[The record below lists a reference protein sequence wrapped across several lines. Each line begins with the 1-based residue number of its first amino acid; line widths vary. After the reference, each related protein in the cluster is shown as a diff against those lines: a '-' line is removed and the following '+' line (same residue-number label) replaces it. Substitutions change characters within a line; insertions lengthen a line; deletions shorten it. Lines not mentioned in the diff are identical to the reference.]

1 MKNVKLNNF
10 KIKEFFLMLL
20 VVLLAG
26 FGGGLIFFSRFEYRL
41 LGVGFLLISFGL
53 EYFLLT
59 KIDTRLDVEK
69 SKKEIEDLLDRAKEI
84 KNEIEKTAKKLKEMK
99 EKVFGWREPI
109 FNIKS
114 LSEDIDE
121 LKKHVGMNYSWRGSS
136 STMKE
141 KINKLEDEVKE
152 IKRSLNMR

>member
-1 MKNVKLNNF
+1 MKSVKLDNF
-10 KIKEFFLMLL
+10 KIKEFFLVFL

-26 FGGGLIFFSRFEYRL
+26 FGGGLIFFSRFKYRL

-59 KIDTRLDVEK
+59 KIDTRSDVKK
-69 SKKEIEDLLDRAKEI
+69 SKKEIEELLNRAKEI
-84 KNEIEKTAKKLKEMK
+84 KNEIEETAKELKEMK
-99 EKVFGWREPI
+99 KKVFGWREPI

-114 LSEDIDE
+114 LSEDVDE

-141 KINKLEDEVKE
+141 KIGKLEDEVKE
-152 IKRSLNMR
+152 IKRRLGIR